1 MVLVEVDA
9 VVVGTTSVT
18 ATGLMAALL
27 SDTTIALVR
36 VTAVV
41 AGLAESGRH
50 CNDSIKYRNC
60 YFFSVGKKRCHES
73 GRGNAGGAHHHR
85 INFDKYHPGYFG
97 KLGMRHYHKT
107 ANMHWK
113 PTINLNQLA
122 ALIPADQR
130 AAAKKGKALPVVD
143 LLSHGYAKLLG
154 NGLATACIVKARYV
168 SEKAERKLKK
178 IGGAVVLQ
186 A

>member
-1 MVLVEVDA
+1 MPTRFKKTRHNR
-9 VVVGTTSVT
+9 GHTYQ
-18 ATGLMAALL
+18 GN
-27 SDTTIALVR
+27 
-36 VTAVV
+36 
-41 AGLAESGRH
+41 GR
-50 CNDSIKYRNC
+50 
-60 YFFSVGKKRCHES
+60 VGKKRCHES
-73 GRGNAGGAHHHR
+73 GRGNAGGSHHHR

-97 KLGMRHYHKT
+97 KVGMRHYHKKINPT
-107 ANMHWK
+107 WK

-122 ALIPADQR
+122 TLIPAAQR
-130 AAAKKGKALPVVD
+130 AAAKKGAALPVVD